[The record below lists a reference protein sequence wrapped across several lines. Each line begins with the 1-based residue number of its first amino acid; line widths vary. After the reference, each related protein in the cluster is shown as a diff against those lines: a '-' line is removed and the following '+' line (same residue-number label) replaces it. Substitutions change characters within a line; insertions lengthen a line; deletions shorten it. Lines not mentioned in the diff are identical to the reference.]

1 MTCSLKMLASQ
12 VHRDVREIRESS
24 KAIGGGRTASELLEL
39 ARKMALVTVA
49 ARQRHF
55 CQGRCQAIDKPSCSV
70 KPKSASCRFRC
81 ESNLFSK
88 ARDKMPTAPAD
99 TASHLC
105 DCNVPVQPFNFAPGP
120 PNLGPR
126 DSLQSRDLLSQHIV
140 NQCEAAFPIW
150 QLG

>member
-1 MTCSLKMLASQ
+1 MTYSLRGPASEIC
-12 VHRDVREIRESS
+12 RDAREIRESS
-24 KAIGGGRTASELLEL
+24 KSIGGGRTASELSEL

-70 KPKSASCRFRC
+70 KAKSASCRFRR

-88 ARDKMPTAPAD
+88 AGDKVPTAPAD
-99 TASHLC
+99 TASYLC

-126 DSLQSRDLLSQHIV
+126 DSLQGRELLSQDMV
-140 NQCEAAFPIW
+140 NHCKAAFPIW